1 MGRSATLNIK
11 RENEVARSQTVASS
25 LLFQRRKMLQKLQ
38 TSPRDHAEERWSRLF
53 GETRERR
60 THSFH
65 LSIPRFEYLV
75 AAAAGLL
82 ILGLLTHPSG
92 SGVVV
97 LALAAAVILPWSIYR
112 TSNHVAWL
120 MFVLV
125 LIEAFAASAF
135 ASTSDDKL
143 GALVRYPLG
152 LLFVLPFLPSLWKSG
167 ILRQGGFRDYGI
179 YLIWALVSVSYSL
192 LPAVSLARAFAAIL
206 PFLAICAIASEV
218 SSGED
223 AHRMMGYLLAGCGI
237 VVAANYLEM
246 LIQPGVAWQV
256 DTEEGMLRFVGFL
269 TEPNEIGNLMI
280 ATLGAGF
287 GYWPVASKGKKF
299 LVAVVMIGALIQ
311 AVMADSRSPI
321 VGLAI
326 GCAVYLV
333 WKYRFIGVIGIV
345 ALYVMING
353 AAHVLPG
360 MHAYVDRGDV
370 ASFTGRQEAWDFAVS
385 SIKEHPLAGYGYE
398 VEGQILTSQYFPGWD
413 SVWSLG
419 YQSSLHDGYVSR
431 AVSLGVPALLFWLFI
446 ILRPMLSCFFPN
458 GDPWKLR
465 AIVPL
470 ALLPM
475 LILNFTES
483 VVDFRSFAGVM
494 MGLAWAMIERERLFA
509 REQAASRAAATE
521 ALKTPIARALQAGH
535 AS

>member
-1 MGRSATLNIK
+1 M
-11 RENEVARSQTVASS
+11 RENEVARSHTVASS
-25 LLFQRRKMLQKLQ
+25 LLFQHLKMLQKLQ
-38 TSPRDHAEERWSRLF
+38 TSPRGHAEERWSSLL
-53 GETRERR
+53 GETGERR
-60 THSFH
+60 AHNFP

-82 ILGLLTHPSG
+82 ILGLLAHPTG
-92 SGVVV
+92 GGLVV
-97 LALAAAVILPWSIYR
+97 LALAAAAILPWSIYR
-112 TSNHVAWL
+112 TSHHVAWL
-120 MFVLV
+120 LFVLV

-135 ASTSDDKL
+135 AASSDDKL

-152 LLFVLPFLPSLWKSG
+152 LLFILPFLPSLWRSG

-206 PFLAICAIASEV
+206 PFLAVCAIAAEV
-218 SSGED
+218 RSGED
-223 AHRMMGYLLAGCGI
+223 AHRMMGYLLAACGI

-246 LIQPGVAWQV
+246 LIQPGMAWQV

-269 TEPNEIGNLMI
+269 TEPNEIGNLML

-287 GYWPVASKGKKF
+287 GYWPAASKGKKV
-299 LVAVVMIGALIQ
+299 LAALVMIGALVQ

-321 VGLAI
+321 VGIAI

-333 WKYRFIGVIGIV
+333 WKYRVTGVIGIA
-345 ALYVMING
+345 ALYAMFLT
-353 AAHVLPG
+353 ASHVLPG
-360 MHAYVDRGDV
+360 MHAYVNRGDV
-370 ASFTGRQEAWDFAVS
+370 ASFTGRQVAWDFAVS
-385 SIKEHPLAGYGYE
+385 SVKEHPLAGYGYE

-431 AVSLGVPALLFWLFI
+431 AVSLGIPALLFWLFI
-446 ILRPMLSCFFPN
+446 TLRPMVSCFFPK

-465 AIVPL
+465 AMAPL

-494 MGLAWAMIERERLFA
+494 MALAWALLERERLFA
-509 REQAASRAAATE
+509 REEAASRAKAAE
-521 ALKTPIARALQAGH
+521 ASRTPIVRALQAAD

>member
-1 MGRSATLNIK
+1 
-11 RENEVARSQTVASS
+11 
-25 LLFQRRKMLQKLQ
+25 
-38 TSPRDHAEERWSRLF
+38 
-53 GETRERR
+53 
-60 THSFH
+60 
-65 LSIPRFEYLV
+65 
-75 AAAAGLL
+75 
-82 ILGLLTHPSG
+82 
-92 SGVVV
+92 
-97 LALAAAVILPWSIYR
+97 
-112 TSNHVAWL
+112 
-120 MFVLV
+120 
-125 LIEAFAASAF
+125 
-135 ASTSDDKL
+135 
-143 GALVRYPLG
+143 
-152 LLFVLPFLPSLWKSG
+152 
-167 ILRQGGFRDYGI
+167 
-179 YLIWALVSVSYSL
+179 
-192 LPAVSLARAFAAIL
+192 
-206 PFLAICAIASEV
+206 
-218 SSGED
+218 
-223 AHRMMGYLLAGCGI
+223 MMGYLLAGCGI

-470 ALLPM
+470 ALVPM

-509 REQAASRAAATE
+509 REQAASRAAAAE